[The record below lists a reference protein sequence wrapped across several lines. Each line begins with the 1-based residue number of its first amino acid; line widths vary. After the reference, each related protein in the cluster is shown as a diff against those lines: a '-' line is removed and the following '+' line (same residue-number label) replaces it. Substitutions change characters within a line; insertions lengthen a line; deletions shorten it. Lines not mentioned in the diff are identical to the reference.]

1 MKKALVVCHMGRHY
15 RKFGHYDINPLQE
28 LGYEVHFA
36 ANFTLDIDKVS
47 DDSLKLHQVDFQR
60 SPFSLKNINA
70 YKQIKKIIKEGNYDI
85 IHCQSPVGGALTR
98 VAFKNIKQKKGRI
111 IYTAHGFHFYKGAP
125 LLNWMLFYPVEKYL
139 SKYTDTLITI
149 NQEDY
154 ELAKRKFK
162 KCKDIQYVPGVG
174 IDSKKFEFIMNEP
187 PKKKLRKSLGLK
199 DKDFVMIY
207 PARLDKNK
215 NQIFLINA
223 MEKLVN
229 KNKNIK
235 LLLPGIDDLNGYYQN
250 IVKNKNLENNIIFL
264 GYRNDI
270 SKLLKISNIA
280 VSSSKRE
287 GLPINILE
295 AMCCGLPVV
304 ALNCRGMSDLIKNGR
319 NGYIVNSEQEFIDS
333 VLLIY
338 QNDIHDSLNKT
349 NNQVLFD
356 YSMSNVN
363 KKMKQFFSSN

>member
-15 RKFGHYDINPLQE
+15 KKFGHYDIKPLQE

-36 ANFTLDIDKVS
+36 ANFSLDIDKVE
-47 DDSLKLHQVDFQR
+47 DDTIKLHQVDFQR
-60 SPFSLKNINA
+60 NPFSKENIKA
-70 YKQIKKIIKEGNYDI
+70 YKQIKKILHQEKFDL
-85 IHCQSPVGGALTR
+85 IHCQSPVGGVLTR
-98 VAFKNIKQKKGRI
+98 LAYKNLKNKKGKI
-111 IYTAHGFHFYKGAP
+111 IYTAHGFHFYKGASII
-125 LLNWMLFYPVEKYL
+125 NWLLFYPIEKYL
-139 SKYTDTLITI
+139 SKYTDILITI
-149 NQEDY
+149 NKEDY
-154 ELAKRKFK
+154 HLAKKKFK
-162 KCKDIQYVPGVG
+162 KCKKIKYIPGIG
-174 IDSKKFEFIMNEP
+174 IDTKKFDFIMTEKEKNE
-187 PKKKLRKSLGLK
+187 LRQSLGLK
-199 DKDFVMIY
+199 ANDFIMIY

-215 NQIFLINA
+215 NQGFLIDV
-223 MEKLVN
+223 MEKIT
-229 KNKNIK
+229 KRNKNIK

-250 IVKNKNLENNIIFL
+250 IVKDKNLENNIIFL

-270 SKLLKISNIA
+270 PKLLKISNIA

-304 ALNCRGMSDLIKNGR
+304 ALNCRGMKDLIKNGK
-319 NGYIVNSEQEFIDS
+319 NGYIVNSEQECIDN

-349 NNQVLFD
+349 NNQVFVD
-356 YSMSNVN
+356 YSMSNIN